1 MRRSVLSPPPDAR
14 QDWQDLQTLLA
25 DPDHPFDRER
35 RAYLLDLRDRLAP
48 KDDPSPLAWC
58 LVAGFMALLV
68 YTLMRVLALVWEWS
82 PELPLF
88 RIVAGAV
95 SLAAAIVTFLA
106 LRWNA
111 KHGRIMH
118 KTTAAVGAI
127 LLEIVLLIVW
137 IIWSGQ
143 FPFIGLGWR
152 IAVGLVL
159 FGILVATVRAVR
171 RAPRAQRR
179 EGELAH

>member
-1 MRRSVLSPPPDAR
+1 MRRSRLSRAPDAR

-25 DPDHPFDRER
+25 NPDHPFDRER
-35 RAYLLDLRDRLAP
+35 RAYLLDLRERIAR
-48 KDDPSPLAWC
+48 KDDGSPIAWC

-68 YTLMRVLALVWEWS
+68 YTLMRVMALVWEWS
-82 PELPLF
+82 PESLLF
-88 RIVAGAV
+88 RVGAGAV
-95 SLAAAIVTFLA
+95 SGTVATATFFA

-111 KHGRIMH
+111 QHGRYMH

-127 LLEIVLLIVW
+127 LLEMALLIGWVMG
-137 IIWSGQ
+137 SGQ

-159 FGILVATVRAVR
+159 AGILFATVRAVR
-171 RAPRAQRR
+171 RAARAERDQ
-179 EGELAH
+179 LHY

>member
-1 MRRSVLSPPPDAR
+1 MHRSTRSPTPDAR

-35 RAYLLDLRDRLAP
+35 RAYLLDLRDRIAR
-48 KDDPSPLAWC
+48 KGDASPLAWC

-68 YTLMRVLALVWEWS
+68 YTLMRVLALAWEWS
-82 PELPLF
+82 PELPVF

-95 SLAAAIVTFLA
+95 SAAAAIATFLA

-111 KHGRIMH
+111 AHGRYMH

-127 LLEIVLLIVW
+127 LLEIVLLIGW
-137 IIWSGQ
+137 IIWSGE
-143 FPFIGLGWR
+143 FPFIGMGWR

-159 FGILVATVRAVR
+159 AGILFATVRAVL
-171 RAPRAQRR
+171 RAARAQRHR
-179 EGELAH
+179 LRD